1 MDSRTKEIR
10 RILTGLITYEMD
22 GTVITA
28 AKSLLELQ
36 TDGIF
41 SGSDNARLL
50 GLRVVKHQYRIKNNI
65 PTAHETCMKAFNTV
79 GARVHLYT
87 APDALAV
94 LCHLLWFN
102 PLVLT
107 LEAQDDQLLL
117 CVYTARSLTAAWG
130 VKLLRKRLDKG
141 MPKNLEEVEV
151 TMTPQCIEPE
161 KPERRR
167 WRKAKNQAEE
177 AAENTAQREEAA
189 AEDQSEADE
198 AAPVQ

>member
-1 MDSRTKEIR
+1 MDSRAKEIR
-10 RILTGLITYEMD
+10 RILTGFITYEMD

-28 AKSLLELQ
+28 ARNLFELQ

-41 SGSDNARLL
+41 SGSDSARLL
-50 GLRVVKHQYRIKNNI
+50 GLHIVKHQYKIKNNI
-65 PTAHETCMKAFNTV
+65 STAHETCIKAFNTV

-87 APDALAV
+87 APDALTV

-167 WRKAKNQAEE
+167 WRKVKDKAEE
-177 AAENTAQREEAA
+177 TTEDSAQQDEASVEE
-189 AEDQSEADE
+189 QSEE
-198 AAPVQ
+198 NETAPVQ

>member
-1 MDSRTKEIR
+1 MKEIR
-10 RILTGLITYEMD
+10 RILTGFITYEMD
-22 GTVITA
+22 GIVITA
-28 AKSLLELQ
+28 ARNLLELQ

-41 SGSDNARLL
+41 SGSDSARLL
-50 GLRVVKHQYRIKNNI
+50 GLHIVKHQYRIKNNI
-65 PTAHETCMKAFNTV
+65 PTTHETCIKAFNTV

-87 APDALAV
+87 APDALTV

-130 VKLLRKRLDKG
+130 VKLLLKRLNKA
-141 MPKNLEEVEV
+141 MPKNLGEVEV

-167 WRKAKNQAEE
+167 WRKAKDKAEE
-177 AAENTAQREEAA
+177 AAEDPAEQEEASV
-189 AEDQSEADE
+189 EDQSEE
-198 AAPVQ
+198 NETVQVQ

>member
-1 MDSRTKEIR
+1 MDSRAKEIR
-10 RILTGLITYEMD
+10 RILTGFITYEMD

-28 AKSLLELQ
+28 AKNVFELQ

-41 SGSDNARLL
+41 AGSDNARFL
-50 GLRVVKHQYRIKNNI
+50 GLHIVKHQYRIKNNI
-65 PTAHETCMKAFNTV
+65 PTAHETCIKAFNTV
-79 GARVHLYT
+79 GGRAHLYT
-87 APDALAV
+87 APDALTV

-130 VKLLRKRLDKG
+130 VKLLLKRLNKA

-167 WRKAKNQAEE
+167 WRKAKGKTEE
-177 AAENTAQREEAA
+177 AAENAAERDEAA
-189 AEDQSEADE
+189 AEDQSEEDKT
-198 AAPVQ
+198 VQVQ